1 MIKHKYL
8 LAAALPV
15 VALLAGSVNA
25 HDSRRNKDIEVFARL
40 KSVNEVPTTL
50 STTGTG
56 TLRATIDTE
65 AQTIEFEL
73 NYADLEGGAVQQA
86 HIHLGQRHTTGNVI
100 VFFCTNVGNNPTAPA
115 CPASPGTVKGTI
127 TAADIGGGGAAA
139 GLPAGAFDELVG
151 LLRSGN
157 MYANVHT
164 ATFPAGEIRG
174 QVHQV
179 NR

>member
-1 MIKHKYL
+1 MLKQTYL
-8 LAAALPV
+8 LATALSV
-15 VALLAGSVNA
+15 AALLAGSATA
-25 HDSRRNKDIEVFARL
+25 HDSRRSKDIEVFARL
-40 KSVNEVPTTL
+40 KSVNEVPTL

-56 TLRATIDTE
+56 TLRARIDTE

-86 HIHLGQRHTTGNVI
+86 HIHLGQRHTTGAVI
-100 VFFCTNVGNNPTAPA
+100 VFFCTNLGNNAAAPP
-115 CPASPGTVKGTI
+115 CPASAGTVKGTL

-164 ATFPAGEIRG
+164 ETFPAGEIRG
-174 QVHQV
+174 QVHQID
-179 NR
+179 R